1 MTPSRV
7 QFASPFMLTGSRLDT
22 MLGVVRRAAP
32 IEARAAGEA
41 KLGGEAVLRRLAAM
55 LAADVAGY
63 ARLIEAD
70 EQGTL
75 ARLRNPRRTPKTTGD
90 GMLMEFGNAI
100 EAAPIVAR

>member
-1 MTPSRV
+1 
-7 QFASPFMLTGSRLDT
+7 

-75 ARLRNPRRTPKTTGD
+75 ARLRNLRRTLWTT
-90 GMLMEFGNAI
+90 AT
-100 EAAPIVAR
+100 AC

>member
-1 MTPSRV
+1 
-7 QFASPFMLTGSRLDT
+7 

-63 ARLIEAD
+63 ARLIEVD

-75 ARLRNPRRTPKTTGD
+75 ARLRNLCRTFKTTGD

-100 EAAPIVAR
+100 EAAPIVAG

>member
-1 MTPSRV
+1 
-7 QFASPFMLTGSRLDT
+7 

-70 EQGTL
+70 KQGAL
-75 ARLRNPRRTPKTTGD
+75 VRLRSLHRTLKTIGD
-90 GMLMEFGNAI
+90 AMLMEFGNAI
-100 EAAPIVAR
+100 EAAPIVAG

>member
-1 MTPSRV
+1 MPPSRA

-32 IEARAAGEA
+32 IEARAVGEA

-70 EQGTL
+70 EHGTL
-75 ARLRNPRRTPKTTGD
+75 ARLRNLRRTLWTT
-90 GMLMEFGNAI
+90 AT
-100 EAAPIVAR
+100 AC